1 MNTYKMV
8 AATVTMG
15 VVGCLFAAP
24 ANAGCG
30 TPDLL
35 LHGLMSATAVRA
47 PDARAAKVSASLRA
61 TGEAPMATGSH
72 VEPGR
77 NIVGMWKFTFISL
90 GNLNLGIPDG
100 AVLDAGFQTWHS
112 DGTEIMNSAR
122 PPITSNFC
130 MGVWDYAPTN
140 SSYRLNH
147 YALSWAPDGTTFIGP
162 ANIREQVVVDRSG
175 NAFSGR
181 FSIDQYA
188 QDGVTDLAHI
198 EGTITATRI
207 TVH

>member
-1 MNTYKMV
+1 MNTHKMA
-8 AATVTMG
+8 AATAALG
-15 VVGCLFAAP
+15 LVGCLFAAP
-24 ANAGCG
+24 ASATCG
-30 TPDLL
+30 TPDLVQV
-35 LHGLMSATAVRA
+35 GMSATGTQLAQVRV
-47 PDARAAKVSASLRA
+47 AKIATSLVA
-61 TGEAPMATGSH
+61 TGPSSTVQDFHAL
-72 VEPGR
+72 EPGR
-77 NIVGMWKFTFISL
+77 AIVGMWKFTYVSL

-112 DGTEIMNSAR
+112 DGTEITNSSR
-122 PPITSNFC
+122 PPITGNFC
-130 MGVWDYAPTN
+130 TGVWDYARPS

-147 YALSWAPDGTTFIGP
+147 FALGWASDGTTFIGP
-162 ANIREQVVVDRSG
+162 VNIREQVAVDHSG
-175 NAFSGR
+175 NAFSGT